1 MLKTHLL
8 QRSELLFITGK
19 FNFKSAE
26 IVLKVTCSTAVNFY
40 CTVTLYFFW
49 YSKPET
55 HDVNKREG
63 YEMQ

>member
-26 IVLKVTCSTAVNFY
+26 IVLQSNLFYSGKFLLCSSN
-40 CTVTLYFFW
+40 LYFFLVF
-49 YSKPET
+49 KT
-55 HDVNKREG
+55 
-63 YEMQ
+63 